1 MKTIKSIVILISL
14 ILIPISTFALA
25 KLAGEDQSNVEQTVS
40 NFVKSV
46 DNRNTSEL
54 QKTLFN
60 DGSFLTY
67 NTFTNKVEHYTA
79 SQFINLVNSGQKGGW
94 ERKVDFNS
102 VDVNGNTALAKIAIT
117 DSRIKE
123 TGFVSL
129 IKENGTWKIASDVST
144 IGLNK

>member
-1 MKTIKSIVILISL
+1 MKTIKSLVVLFSL
-14 ILIPISTFALA
+14 ILIPISTFAGA
-25 KLAGEDQSNVEQTVS
+25 KMAGEDQSNVEQTVS

-79 SQFINLVNSGQKGGW
+79 NQFVDLVSSGQKGGW

-129 IKENGTWKIASDVST
+129 IKDNGTWKIASEVST
-144 IGLNK
+144 IELNK

>member
-1 MKTIKSIVILISL
+1 MKTIKSLIVLISL
-14 ILIPISTFALA
+14 ILIPISTFAA
-25 KLAGEDQSNVEQTVS
+25 ANTAGEDQTNVEQTVS

-79 SQFINLVNSGQKGGW
+79 NQFVDLVNSGQKGGW

-102 VDVNGNTALAKIAIT
+102 VDVSGNTALAKIAIT
-117 DSRIKE
+117 DARIKE

-129 IKENGTWKIASDVST
+129 IKDNGTWKIASEVST
-144 IGLNK
+144 IELNK

>member
-54 QKTLFN
+54 QKTLLN

>member
-14 ILIPISTFALA
+14 ILIPISTFAFA